1 MLLHL
6 LIPSVLEMREQL
18 MKFRMAQTSHG
29 KPKLRMLFDLM
40 IGKYHSRLL
49 EEEKRSD
56 TSRSRPENNAERKS
70 GPQLFDLSDY
80 SR

>member
-6 LIPSVLEMREQL
+6 LIPSVLELREQL
-18 MKFRMAQTSHG
+18 MKFRMPQTSHG
-29 KPKLRMLFDLM
+29 TQKLRMLFDLM
-40 IGKYHSRLL
+40 VGKHPSILL

-56 TSRSRPENNAERKS
+56 TLRSRPENNAERKR
-70 GPQLFDLSDY
+70 GPQLFDLSDS

>member
-1 MLLHL
+1 
-6 LIPSVLEMREQL
+6 
-18 MKFRMAQTSHG
+18 
-29 KPKLRMLFDLM
+29 MLFDLM
-40 IGKYHSRLL
+40 VGKHPSILL

-56 TSRSRPENNAERKS
+56 ISRSRPENNAERKR